1 MHFVCLSVKW
11 TDITIEHLVLFL
23 QSFNMYEVL
32 VHRNQ
37 RLRSKL
43 SMSLCEWSFLRRVC
57 FSDTSISINVSIS
70 PKHENDIIKI
80 K

>member
-32 VHRNQ
+32 VAQKPETPLKIVNEFVWMV
-37 RLRSKL
+37 L
-43 SMSLCEWSFLRRVC
+43 SSSSVFFWH
-57 FSDTSISINVSIS
+57 INIDQCVNK
-70 PKHENDIIKI
+70 PEARKRYNKD
-80 K
+80 

>member
-32 VHRNQ
+32 VAQ
-37 RLRSKL
+37 KPETPL
-43 SMSLCEWSFLRRVC
+43 
-57 FSDTSISINVSIS
+57 
-70 PKHENDIIKI
+70 KI
-80 K
+80 VNEFV